1 MYPHNY
7 FSLFPPFPREN
18 KVFVAMSFDSRFDGR
33 WEKVIGPAIKSVNV
47 DGVPLEPHCVDTS
60 RISDSILSEILEGIS
75 TSQLIFADLTTI
87 GFLGRK
93 PIRNGNVMYEIGM
106 AQACRLPEEVLL
118 FRSDSDGLP
127 FDIVSVR
134 VNKYDPD
141 GDPDRARDFVAAAIN
156 EALREIRTGC
166 HNAIKY
172 AANGLDA
179 ISWTVLSEAAGN
191 DDGVIRHYQTHN
203 MILTIVHGPKN
214 IAIGKLLD
222 VGALATDFDPSDGE
236 SVDDESN
243 GRQEIKYKVTSF
255 GRALLEHISQQSPD
269 L

>member
-18 KVFVAMSFDSRFDGR
+18 KVFVAMSFDTRFNGR
-33 WEKVIGPAIKSVNV
+33 WKNVIGPAIKSVSV
-47 DGVPLEPHCVDTS
+47 DGVPLEPHRVDTS

-87 GFLGRK
+87 GFLGGK
-93 PIRNGNVMYEIGM
+93 SIRNGNVMYEVGI
-106 AQACRLPEEVLL
+106 AQARRLPEEVLL
-118 FRSDSDGLP
+118 FRSDSDELP

-134 VNKYDPD
+134 VNEYDPD
-141 GDPDRARDFVAAAIN
+141 GDPDRAQDFIAAAIR
-156 EALREIRTGC
+156 EALREIRTSC

-172 AANGLDA
+172 TAKGLDA
-179 ISWTVLSEAAGN
+179 ICWTVLSEASGN

-214 IAIGKLLD
+214 MAISKLLD

-236 SVDDESN
+236 SVDDESD
-243 GRQEIKYKVTSF
+243 GRQEIKYEITPF
-255 GRALLEHISQQSPD
+255 GRALLEHINQQPQD